1 MADFEGYLV
10 IFLLG
15 VISAVFVK
23 VLLKSNPAKC
33 LIPPTP
39 FALPII
45 GHLHL
50 LGPKPHQVFHKL
62 SVRYGPVFR
71 LFLGSVPCVIFTSSE
86 SAKEL
91 FKTSDS
97 AFLNRPHNSCMD
109 YISYGGNSIIF
120 APYGSYWKFLKKT
133 VMSELLNAR
142 TLDSLLPVR
151 RDELNRF
158 ITFLSRKA
166 KDGKPV
172 ELQAELMNMTNN
184 VISRMLIGKRCT
196 TEGDDGGVIRRI
208 VTDIGEVMGIFN
220 LSDHIWFFK
229 NLDVQGVK
237 KRSKEIRARFDSL
250 IEKIIKEHEEV
261 RKEIKK
267 KGEVL
272 KDLLDI
278 LLDISENEG
287 MEIKLTREHVKAF
300 ILDIMGAG
308 THSSAITTEWA
319 LAELINHPK
328 IMKKAVEEIDQVV
341 GKNRLLQE
349 ADIPNLPYLQA
360 IVKESLRLH
369 PAAPVI
375 QRQSIVDCTVGGYK
389 IPAKTTI
396 FFNVWSLGR
405 DPTYWESPLEFRPER
420 FAEKQMDVKGQ
431 NFQLL
436 PFGSGR
442 RMCPGT
448 SLALMVIHVTLGSM
462 IQCFEWK
469 AGWDGNQTSVDMEE
483 GTGITIPRANPL
495 VCIPAARIDPVFL
508 CM

>member
-1 MADFEGYLV
+1 MADFQGYLV

-15 VISAVFVK
+15 LISIVIVK
-23 VLLKSNPAKC
+23 LLIKSKPAKSH
-33 LIPPTP
+33 LPPTP

-50 LGPKPHQVFHKL
+50 LGPKPHHVFHNL
-62 SVRYGPVFR
+62 SVQYGPVFR
-71 LFLGSVPCVIFTSSE
+71 LFLGSVPCVIFSSSE

-97 AFLNRPHNSCMD
+97 AFLDRPRNSCMD
-109 YISYGGNSIIF
+109 YISYGGNSMIF
-120 APYGSYWKFLKKT
+120 APYGSYWKFLKKI

-151 RDELNRF
+151 SYELDRF
-158 ITFLSRKA
+158 ITFLSHKA
-166 KDGKPV
+166 KDAKPV
-172 ELQAELMNMTNN
+172 ELQAELMTMTNN
-184 VISRMLIGKRCT
+184 VISRMLTGKMCT
-196 TEGDDGGVIRRI
+196 SEGDDEGVIRRI
-208 VTDIGEVMGIFN
+208 VTDIGEVMGTFN
-220 LSDHIWFFK
+220 LSDHIWFFQ

-250 IEKIIKEHEEV
+250 IEKIINEHEEV
-261 RKEIKK
+261 RNEIKR
-267 KGEVL
+267 KGEV

-278 LLDISENEG
+278 LLDISENEC
-287 MEIKLTREHVKAF
+287 MEIKLTREHIKAF
-300 ILDIMGAG
+300 VLDIMGGG
-308 THSSAITTEWA
+308 THSSAISTEWA
-319 LAELINHPK
+319 LAELINHPN
-328 IMKKAVEEIDQVV
+328 IMKKAIEEIDQVV

-349 ADIPNLPYLQA
+349 SDIPNLPYLQA

-375 QRQSIVDCTVGGYK
+375 QRQSIVDCSVGGYQ

-405 DPTYWESPLEFRPER
+405 DPNYWESPLEFRPER
-420 FAEKQMDVKGQ
+420 FEEKQMDVRGQ

-442 RMCPGT
+442 RMCPGS

-469 AGWDGNQTSVDMEE
+469 AGKDGNLTSVDMEE
-483 GTGITIPRANPL
+483 GTGITLPRANPL
-495 VCIPAARIDPVFL
+495 VCIPTARIDPLPL